1 MRARAAAELLQP
13 TKKDEERLFVEIL
26 AKELDAFPPGKLV
39 DSESPDF
46 LVATSEGVIGIEVTK
61 IHHANEPRQQESECR
76 SLVNTACRLYESEST
91 IPLEVKVHLGGST
104 QFKKRNRDK
113 FARILA
119 NLVLTN
125 IPRPDSWISLENNWK
140 NPNFFPYEIEGLSII
155 RLSAFR
161 RNFWSV
167 PSAGFFQ
174 ENFAPKIE
182 AIIAIKEHA
191 ISNYGTECI
200 RRWLLIV
207 AEGNSASTFFD
218 PSTKTLQHSYRS
230 SFDRIFFLEAFRR
243 QVWELNVS
251 PHLS

>member
-1 MRARAAAELLQP
+1 MFLEAA
-13 TKKDEERLFVEIL
+13 KKDEERRFVELL
-26 AKELDAFPPGKLV
+26 AKELNAFPLGKLI

-46 LVATSEGVIGIEVTK
+46 LVATSEGVLGIEVTK

-76 SLVNTACRLYESEST
+76 SLVDAACRLYENEST
-91 IPLEVKVHLGGST
+91 IPVEVKVHFGGST
-104 QFKKRNRDK
+104 QFNKRNKGK

-125 IPRPDSWISLENNWK
+125 IPRPNSLLSLDNNWE
-140 NPNFFPYEIEGLSII
+140 NPRFFPYEIAGLSII

-174 ENFAPKIE
+174 EDFAPKIE

-191 ISNYGTECI
+191 MRTYKTDCI
-200 RRWLLIV
+200 KRWLLLA

-230 SFDRIFFLEAFRR
+230 SFDRIFFLEAFR
-243 QVWELNVS
+243 QKVWELSVS
-251 PHLS
+251 RKSD

>member
-1 MRARAAAELLQP
+1 MVLQAG
-13 TKKDEERLFVEIL
+13 KKAEERRFVEIL
-26 AKELDAFPPGKLV
+26 AEKLAAFPPSKLI

-46 LVATSEGVIGIEVTK
+46 LVATSEGVLGIEVTK

-76 SLVNTACRLYESEST
+76 SLVDAACRLYENEST
-91 IPLEVKVHLGGST
+91 IPVEVKVHFGGST
-104 QFKKRNRDK
+104 QFNKRNRGK

-119 NLVLTN
+119 NPVLTN
-125 IPRPDSWISLENNWK
+125 IPRPNSLLSLDNNWE
-140 NPNFFPYEIEGLSII
+140 NPGFFPYEIAELSII

-167 PSAGFFQ
+167 RSAGFFQ
-174 ENFAPKIE
+174 EDFAPKIE

-191 ISNYGTECI
+191 MRTYKTDCI
-200 RRWLLIV
+200 ERWLLIA

-218 PSTKTLQHSYRS
+218 PSKKTRQHSYRS

-243 QVWELNVS
+243 KVWELNVS
-251 PHLS
+251 KDCD

>member
-1 MRARAAAELLQP
+1 MLLQ
-13 TKKDEERLFVEIL
+13 TAKKGEERRFVEIL
-26 AKELDAFPPGKLV
+26 AKELDAFPPSKLI

-46 LVATSEGVIGIEVTK
+46 LVATSEGVLGIEVTK

-76 SLVNTACRLYESEST
+76 SLVDAACRLYENEST
-91 IPLEVKVHLGGST
+91 IPLEVKVYFGGST
-104 QFKKRNRDK
+104 QFNKRNRGK

-119 NLVLTN
+119 NLILTN
-125 IPRPDSWISLENNWK
+125 IPQPDSRISLDNNWE
-140 NPNFFPYEIEGLSII
+140 NPSFFPYEIAGLSII

-174 ENFAPKIE
+174 EDFAPKIE
-182 AIIAIKEHA
+182 AIIATKEQA
-191 ISNYGTECI
+191 IRTYKTDCVE
-200 RRWLLIV
+200 RWLLIA

-218 PSTKTLQHSYRS
+218 PSKKTLQYCYRS

-243 QVWELNVS
+243 QIWELNVS
-251 PHLS
+251 PPVS

>member
-1 MRARAAAELLQP
+1 M
-13 TKKDEERLFVEIL
+13 
-26 AKELDAFPPGKLV
+26 
-39 DSESPDF
+39 
-46 LVATSEGVIGIEVTK
+46 ATSEGVIGIEVTK

-76 SLVNTACRLYESEST
+76 SLVNAACRLYESEST

-200 RRWLLIV
+200 RRWLLKATV
-207 AEGNSASTFFD
+207 
-218 PSTKTLQHSYRS
+218 PQHSSILRQRPFNIPTAPPLIES
-230 SFDRIFFLEAFRR
+230 SFSKPFGDRFG
-243 QVWELNVS
+243 N
-251 PHLS
+251 

>member
-1 MRARAAAELLQP
+1 MLQ
-13 TKKDEERLFVEIL
+13 TAKKDKERLFVEIL

-46 LVATSEGVIGIEVTK
+46 LVATSDGVIGIEVTR
-61 IHHANEPRQQESECR
+61 IHHANEPRQQESEYR
-76 SLVNTACRLYESEST
+76 SLVSAACRLYESEST
-91 IPLEVKVHLGGST
+91 IPLEVKIHFGGST

-125 IPRPDSWISLENNWK
+125 IPRPDSWISLENNWE
-140 NPNFFPYEIEGLSII
+140 NPTFFPYEIAGLSII
-155 RLSAFR
+155 RLSALR

-174 ENFAPKIE
+174 EDFAPKIE
-182 AIIAIKEHA
+182 ATIAIKENA
-191 ISNYGTECI
+191 ISNYGTVHI
-200 RRWLLIV
+200 ARWLLIV
-207 AEGNSASTFFD
+207 AEGNNASTFFD

-243 QVWELNVS
+243 RVWELNVS
-251 PHLS
+251 PHPS

>member
-1 MRARAAAELLQP
+1 MVLQAA
-13 TKKDEERLFVEIL
+13 KKADERRFVEIL
-26 AKELDAFPPGKLV
+26 TEKLDAFPPGKLI

-46 LVATSEGVIGIEVTK
+46 LVATPEGVIGIEVTK
-61 IHHANEPRQQESECR
+61 IHHADECRQHESECR
-76 SLVNTACRLYESEST
+76 SLVDAACRLYESEST
-91 IPLEVKVHLGGST
+91 IPLEVKVHFGRCT
-104 QFKKRNRDK
+104 QFNKRNRGK

-125 IPRPDSWISLENNWK
+125 IPQPDSWIDLENNWE
-140 NPNFFPYEIEGLSII
+140 NPGFFPYEIVGLSII

-174 ENFAPKIE
+174 EDFAPKIE
-182 AIIAIKEHA
+182 AIITTKEHA
-191 ISNYGTECI
+191 ISTYETDCT

-218 PSTKTLQHSYRS
+218 PSTKTLQHSYSS
-230 SFDRIFFLEAFRR
+230 SFDRIFLVEAFRR
-243 QVWELNVS
+243 KVWELNIARKS
-251 PHLS
+251 A

>member
-1 MRARAAAELLQP
+1 MFLQAA
-13 TKKDEERLFVEIL
+13 KKDEERRFVEIL
-26 AKELDAFPPGKLV
+26 ANELDAFPPGKLI

-76 SLVNTACRLYESEST
+76 SLVDAACRLHESEST
-91 IPLEVKVHLGGST
+91 IPLEVKVHFGGST
-104 QFKKRNRDK
+104 QFNKRIRDK

-119 NLVLTN
+119 NLILTN
-125 IPRPDSWISLENNWK
+125 IPQPDSWISLESNWE
-140 NPNFFPYEIEGLSII
+140 NPSLFPHEIAGLSII

-174 ENFAPKIE
+174 EDFAPKIE
-182 AIIAIKEHA
+182 AIIATKEHA
-191 ISNYGTECI
+191 ISTYRTDCI
-200 RRWLLIV
+200 GRWLLIA

-218 PSTKTLQHSYRS
+218 PSRETLQHSYRS
-230 SFDRIFFLEAFRR
+230 SFDRVFFLEAVRR
-243 QVWELNVS
+243 RVWELNVVS
-251 PHLS
+251 RKSD

>member
-1 MRARAAAELLQP
+1 LRAA
-13 TKKDEERLFVEIL
+13 KKDEERRFVEIL
-26 AKELDAFPPGKLV
+26 AKELDAFPPVKLT

-46 LVATSEGVIGIEVTK
+46 LVVTSEGVIGIEVTK
-61 IHHANEPRQQESECR
+61 IHHANEPRRQESESR
-76 SLVNTACRLYESEST
+76 SLVHAACRLYAREST
-91 IPLEVKVHLGGST
+91 VPLEVKVHFGGST
-104 QFKKRNRDK
+104 QFNKRNRDK

-119 NLVLTN
+119 KLVFAN
-125 IPRPDSWISLENNWK
+125 IPQPDSWIDLENNWE
-140 NPNFFPYEIEGLSII
+140 NPSCFPYEIAGLSII

-167 PSAGFFQ
+167 PCAGFFQ
-174 ENFAPKIE
+174 EDFAPKIE
-182 AIIAIKEHA
+182 AIITTKEHA
-191 ISNYGTECI
+191 ISTYGTDCI

-243 QVWELNVS
+243 KVWELNVS
-251 PHLS
+251 RKSD

>member
-1 MRARAAAELLQP
+1 LQSA
-13 TKKDEERLFVEIL
+13 KKDEERRFVEIL
-26 AKELDAFPPGKLV
+26 AKELDAFSSGKLI

-61 IHHANEPRQQESECR
+61 IHHANERRQQESECR
-76 SLVNTACRLYESEST
+76 SLVDAACRLYESEST
-91 IPLEVKVHLGGST
+91 IPLEVKVHFGGST
-104 QFKKRNRDK
+104 QFNKRNRGK

-125 IPRPDSWISLENNWK
+125 IPRPDSWISLQNNWG
-140 NPNFFPYEIEGLSII
+140 NPSFFPYEIAGLSII

-182 AIIAIKEHA
+182 AIIATKEHA
-191 ISNYGTECI
+191 ISTYRTDCI
-200 RRWLLIV
+200 GRWLLIV
-207 AEGNSASTFFD
+207 AGGNSASTFFD
-218 PSTKTLQHSYRS
+218 SSTKTLQHSYRS

-243 QVWELNVS
+243 RLWELKVS
-251 PHLS
+251 RKSD

>member
-1 MRARAAAELLQP
+1 MFLQAA
-13 TKKDEERLFVEIL
+13 KKGEERRFVEIL
-26 AKELDAFPPGKLV
+26 AKELDAFPPGKSI

-46 LVATSEGVIGIEVTK
+46 LVATSEGVLGIEVTK
-61 IHHANEPRQQESECR
+61 IHHANEHRQQESECR
-76 SLVNTACRLYESEST
+76 SLVDAARRLYEIESA
-91 IPLEVKVHLGGST
+91 IPLAVTVDFGGST
-104 QFKKRNRDK
+104 QFNKRNREK

-125 IPRPDSWISLENNWK
+125 IPRPNSWISRDNNWE
-140 NPNFFPYEIEGLSII
+140 NPSFFLYEIEGLSII

-174 ENFAPKIE
+174 EDFAPKIE
-182 AIIAIKEHA
+182 AIIATKEHA
-191 ISNYGTECI
+191 IRIYKTDCI
-200 RRWLLIV
+200 ERWLLIV

-243 QVWELNVS
+243 RVWELNVS
-251 PHLS
+251 AHPS

>member
-1 MRARAAAELLQP
+1 MVLQAG
-13 TKKDEERLFVEIL
+13 KKAEERRFVEIL
-26 AKELDAFPPGKLV
+26 AEKLAAFPPSKLI

-46 LVATSEGVIGIEVTK
+46 LVATSEGLLGIEVTK

-76 SLVNTACRLYESEST
+76 SLVDAACRLYENEST
-91 IPLEVKVHLGGST
+91 IPVEVKVHFGGST
-104 QFKKRNRDK
+104 QFNKRNRGK

-125 IPRPDSWISLENNWK
+125 IPRPNSLLSLDNNWE
-140 NPNFFPYEIEGLSII
+140 NPGFFPYEIAGLSII

-167 PSAGFFQ
+167 RSAGFFQ
-174 ENFAPKIE
+174 EDFAPKIE

-191 ISNYGTECI
+191 MRTYKTDCI
-200 RRWLLIV
+200 ERWLLIA

-218 PSTKTLQHSYRS
+218 PSKKTRQHSYRS

-243 QVWELNVS
+243 KVWELNVS
-251 PHLS
+251 KDCD

>member
-1 MRARAAAELLQP
+1 MFLQAA
-13 TKKDEERLFVEIL
+13 KKGEERRFVEIL
-26 AKELDAFPPGKLV
+26 AKELDAFSPGKLI

-46 LVATSEGVIGIEVTK
+46 LAATSEGVLGIEVTK

-76 SLVNTACRLYESEST
+76 SLVDAACRLYESEST
-91 IPLEVKVHLGGST
+91 IPLEVKVHFGGST

-125 IPRPDSWISLENNWK
+125 IPRPDSLISLDNNWE
-140 NPNFFPYEIEGLSII
+140 NPSFFPYEIAGLSII

-174 ENFAPKIE
+174 EDFAPKIE
-182 AIIAIKEHA
+182 AIIATKEHA
-191 ISNYGTECI
+191 IRTYKTDCI
-200 RRWLLIV
+200 ERWLLIA

-218 PSTKTLQHSYRS
+218 PSKKTLQHSYRS

-243 QVWELNVS
+243 KVWELNVS
-251 PHLS
+251 RDCD

>member
-1 MRARAAAELLQP
+1 MVLQAG
-13 TKKDEERLFVEIL
+13 KKAEERRFVEIL
-26 AKELDAFPPGKLV
+26 AEKLAAFPPSKLI

-46 LVATSEGVIGIEVTK
+46 LVATSEGVLGIEVTK

-76 SLVNTACRLYESEST
+76 SLVDAACRLYENEST
-91 IPLEVKVHLGGST
+91 IPVEVKVHFGGST
-104 QFKKRNRDK
+104 QFNKRNKGK

-125 IPRPDSWISLENNWK
+125 IPRPNSLLSLDNNWE
-140 NPNFFPYEIEGLSII
+140 NPRFFPYEIAGLSII

-174 ENFAPKIE
+174 EDFAPKIE

-191 ISNYGTECI
+191 MRTYKTDCI
-200 RRWLLIV
+200 ERWLLIA

-218 PSTKTLQHSYRS
+218 PSKKTRQHSYRS

-243 QVWELNVS
+243 KVWELNVS
-251 PHLS
+251 KDCD

>member
-1 MRARAAAELLQP
+1 LRARAAELLQ
-13 TKKDEERLFVEIL
+13 TAKKDKERRFVEIL
-26 AKELDAFPPGKLV
+26 AKELAAFPPSKLI

-46 LVATSEGVIGIEVTK
+46 LVATSKGVLGIEATK

-76 SLVNTACRLYESEST
+76 SLVDAACRLYENEST
-91 IPLEVKVHLGGST
+91 IPLEVKVHFGGST
-104 QFKKRNRDK
+104 QFNQRNRGK
-113 FARILA
+113 FASILA

-125 IPRPDSWISLENNWK
+125 IPRPDSWISLENNWE
-140 NPNFFPYEIEGLSII
+140 NPSFFPYEIAGLSII

-174 ENFAPKIE
+174 ADFAPKIE
-182 AIIAIKEHA
+182 AIIATKEHA
-191 ISNYGTECI
+191 IRTYKTDCI
-200 RRWLLIV
+200 ERWLLIV
-207 AEGNSASTFFD
+207 AEGNSASIFFD

-230 SFDRIFFLEAFRR
+230 CFDRIFFLEAFRR

-251 PHLS
+251 PHPS

>member
-1 MRARAAAELLQP
+1 MFLQAA
-13 TKKDEERLFVEIL
+13 KKNEERRFVEIL
-26 AKELDAFPPGKLV
+26 AKELDAFSSDKLV

-46 LVATSEGVIGIEVTK
+46 LVATSGGVIGIEVTK

-76 SLVNTACRLYESEST
+76 SLVDAACRLYESERS
-91 IPLEVKVHLGGST
+91 IPLEVKVHFGGSP
-104 QFKKRNRDK
+104 QFNKRNRGK

-125 IPRPDSWISLENNWK
+125 IPQLDSWIRLENNWE
-140 NPNFFPYEIEGLSII
+140 NPSFFPYEIVGLSVI

-174 ENFAPKIE
+174 EDFALKIE
-182 AIIAIKEHA
+182 AIIATKEHA
-191 ISNYGTECI
+191 ISTYRTDCMG
-200 RRWLLIV
+200 RWLLIA
-207 AEGNSASTFFD
+207 AEGNSASTFFH
-218 PSTKTLQHSYRS
+218 PSTKTLQYSYRS

-243 QVWELNVS
+243 RVWELNVS
-251 PHLS
+251 RKFD